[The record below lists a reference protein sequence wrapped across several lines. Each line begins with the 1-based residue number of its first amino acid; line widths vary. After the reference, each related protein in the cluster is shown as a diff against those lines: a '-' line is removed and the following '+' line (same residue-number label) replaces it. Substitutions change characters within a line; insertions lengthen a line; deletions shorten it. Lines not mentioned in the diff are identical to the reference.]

1 MLRTGCSQESLPSS
15 LLCLGSYLK
24 AKSSQAAL
32 AAPREASLK
41 AYLDGN
47 LMPFESGVDC
57 IAKPASN
64 LRGDFLSFQ
73 KFYHLSFFFF
83 FPQKI
88 TVECLL
94 CQVLCWA
101 LQIPG
106 RVKTQGV
113 VSLERVAFG
122 RSAPGRGPGRKHRG
136 ATSPLISDSLG
147 HDFPS
152 VN

>member
-83 FPQKI
+83 FPKKS
-88 TVECLL
+88 LL
-94 CQVLCWA
+94 NAYSARCSAERYRFLVASRHRVWYHWREWPLVALPLAGAQEGNTEEPPVL
-101 LQIPG
+101 
-106 RVKTQGV
+106 
-113 VSLERVAFG
+113 SL
-122 RSAPGRGPGRKHRG
+122 
-136 ATSPLISDSLG
+136 ATHSDMIFHL
-147 HDFPS
+147 
-152 VN
+152 